1 MALLVGIGIAVGF
14 GLGISAAV
22 MTSKFLT
29 TLLYGLQA
37 KDPVTYVVAAIILAD
52 IGTLAG
58 WIPARR
64 ASRIDPAVVLRQ

>member
-1 MALLVGIGIAVGF
+1 MNHLVRGEPAACGAVGF

-37 KDPVTYVVAAIILAD
+37 KDPVTYVVAAIILAG

-58 WIPARR
+58 
-64 ASRIDPAVVLRQ
+64 